1 MDVSC
6 FSIGLLTSSEKSKI
20 DDGTCGFIQFWTC
33 SGVSL
38 FSSVRLYI
46 DIDIYILPFVSSKA
60 MWPCSFKQFHLVH
73 TCFSQP
79 CNVSKCTDCQM
90 LCFLG

>member
-6 FSIGLLTSSEKSKI
+6 FSVGLLTSSEKSKI

-46 DIDIYILPFVSSKA
+46 DIDIY
-60 MWPCSFKQFHLVH
+60 
-73 TCFSQP
+73 T
-79 CNVSKCTDCQM
+79 T
-90 LCFLG
+90 LCFE